1 MSMTED
7 AAIRIVYTL
16 QGLYTWTHSNRHQS
30 EISQLRDETPV
41 Y

>member
-1 MSMTED
+1 MTED
-7 AAIRIVYTL
+7 AAIRIDFTL

-30 EISQLRDETPV
+30 EISRLIDETPI